1 MKVTISLILAN
12 ILIFIF
18 TWSSLK
24 YYIEN
29 YGFKPKSFLEGKYY
43 LALTSIFLHAN
54 EYHLGLNVLALFFLG
69 SALEREIGSSR
80 YLLVYFLGGI
90 FANFIM
96 LLPFLYSPES
106 VGVGASGAISALVGT
121 GTFLCPGRLTIFPFS
136 IPLPFVV
143 VGALYFLINTSNLFT
158 QSVIGYPVHVAGMLI
173 GSIFGLKWSKNWKKG
188 LTLFIVTLVFIL
200 SLPYLLRI
208 LGFE

>member
-1 MKVTISLILAN
+1 
-12 ILIFIF
+12 
-18 TWSSLK
+18 
-24 YYIEN
+24 
-29 YGFKPKSFLEGKYY
+29 
-43 LALTSIFLHAN
+43 
-54 EYHLGLNVLALFFLG
+54 
-69 SALEREIGSSR
+69 
-80 YLLVYFLGGI
+80 
-90 FANFIM
+90 M

-106 VGVGASGAISALVGT
+106 IGVGASGAISALVGT